1 MNILVTGNLGYIGS
15 VLTEILEDKGHEV
28 TGYDAGYFK
37 DCELYPSKLLK
48 KQIIKDIRNI
58 KKTDL
63 KDINAII
70 HLAGLSNDPLGD
82 FRPGVTEKIN
92 LIATINLAK
101 LAKENGV
108 SRFVYAS
115 SQSMYGLS
123 DNMQELDEEKSQKK
137 PVTSYAKTKWES
149 EIEIKKLN
157 CSNFVVSCFRPST
170 VFGLSPRLRCDIV
183 FNNFVA
189 CAFTT
194 GKIEILSDGS
204 PWRPVVHI
212 NDVCQAFLSGIE
224 APAEII
230 GGKAFNVGLPDG
242 NFTVKKL
249 AETAKKF
256 VPKCELVY
264 LNKHT
269 DPRTYRVSFDR
280 ILNDLKDYYKP
291 QWNLE
296 RGAKQLVD
304 FFKRV
309 NFKESDFRGQ
319 KYTRISQIKYLI
331 ENKIISEDLI

>member
-137 PVTSYAKTKWES
+137 PVTS
-149 EIEIKKLN
+149 
-157 CSNFVVSCFRPST
+157 
-170 VFGLSPRLRCDIV
+170 
-183 FNNFVA
+183 
-189 CAFTT
+189 
-194 GKIEILSDGS
+194 
-204 PWRPVVHI
+204 
-212 NDVCQAFLSGIE
+212 
-224 APAEII
+224 
-230 GGKAFNVGLPDG
+230 
-242 NFTVKKL
+242 
-249 AETAKKF
+249 
-256 VPKCELVY
+256 
-264 LNKHT
+264 
-269 DPRTYRVSFDR
+269 
-280 ILNDLKDYYKP
+280 
-291 QWNLE
+291 
-296 RGAKQLVD
+296 
-304 FFKRV
+304 
-309 NFKESDFRGQ
+309 
-319 KYTRISQIKYLI
+319 
-331 ENKIISEDLI
+331 